1 MILLWLLCAGVTGQE
16 FCSSPGDLP
25 APKLFLNMTSAQEG
39 DLVLVRCAHLPN
51 SLVTKVIFC
60 KDGVAFSSQKLK
72 LEQISSTLLLITSMK
87 SAGRYS
93 CGYQHKDE
101 KNQVSSSN
109 HSAPVQLTV
118 TDRKA
123 PPDGSSVTDRPE
135 NTLPHKDRNVHSSDT
150 DHTNSDSSEKKSIPY
165 GWRLG
170 EEATWGI
177 AGLSVLCLAPLIY
190 LLVKKVASKRRCP
203 REQLPTRSTENTLTD
218 EQIHYAAIS
227 EFGAAMIPRVQENET
242 VTYAT
247 VGKVRDRPS

>member
-1 MILLWLLCAGVTGQE
+1 MILLWLLCD
-16 FCSSPGDLP
+16 FPS
-25 APKLFLNMTSAQEG
+25 PKLSLSYSSAQVG
-39 DLVLVRCAHLPN
+39 DSISAQCSLPPNTLATLVVFCQDGKEISIQKATLGRLLYQHDISVR
-51 SLVTKVIFC
+51 S
-60 KDGVAFSSQKLK
+60 SSQFRC
-72 LEQISSTLLLITSMK
+72 M
-87 SAGRYS
+87 
-93 CGYQHKDE
+93 YQYRNDQ
-101 KNQVSSSN
+101 NQVYNSRLSL
-109 HSAPVQLTV
+109 PQ
-118 TDRKA
+118 
-123 PPDGSSVTDRPE
+123 
-135 NTLPHKDRNVHSSDT
+135 TLNVPDRNVHSSDT